1 MKKYLPYLTGIS
13 AALLWGA
20 WFPITRYSAISSLG
34 AVDTMFL
41 RFSVGCLI
49 ALPLLYRS
57 GFKIQ
62 QKYSFWKTSTLTL
75 GSGIGYVTATALG
88 FLVVPASYAMVTPI
102 CIACQI
108 LPVSK
113 IVLLTPLAAIFTLFF
128 QWILLGIFASLIVL
142 FGSAIV
148 LVGIYTAIKYK

>member
-1 MKKYLPYLTGIS
+1 MKTNISLMKKYLPYLTGIS

-75 GSGIGYVTATALG
+75 GSGIATVMLQLPMG
-88 FLVVPASYAMVTPI
+88 FLVVPARTGNAM
-102 CIACQI
+102 C
-108 LPVSK
+108 
-113 IVLLTPLAAIFTLFF
+113 
-128 QWILLGIFASLIVL
+128 FA
-142 FGSAIV
+142 
-148 LVGIYTAIKYK
+148 